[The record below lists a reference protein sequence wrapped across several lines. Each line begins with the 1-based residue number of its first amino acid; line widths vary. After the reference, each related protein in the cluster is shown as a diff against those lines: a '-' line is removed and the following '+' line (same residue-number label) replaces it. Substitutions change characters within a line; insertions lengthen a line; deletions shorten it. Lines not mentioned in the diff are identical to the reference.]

1 MRRSPRFNACRRRRQ
16 ELGQALRKT
25 LEKLKVPYWQDGR
38 YWHMRHCDALIVA
51 SSSESHYE
59 VARTALGRKIPVLIE
74 KPAATTSE
82 DVQRLID
89 MGGIV
94 FVGHTRLYSPAW
106 REYKSSLARPERIEA
121 WAGGVTPTNPDALLN
136 WGVHL
141 AAMSWDL
148 GCDPEE
154 AAFHITEE
162 RRPLRFMADGHEFQ
176 DPPTDPAPLEVLVTE
191 FLEAVE
197 LGKPNNA
204 GLHLALK
211 TIQYV
216 EAMRVPG

>member
-1 MRRSPRFNACRRRRQ
+1 MRVGVVGRNW
-16 ELGQALRKT
+16 GKHYVKT
-25 LEKLKVPYWQDGR
+25 LEKLKVAYWQDGR

-148 GCDPEE
+148 GCDPADAE
-154 AAFHITEE
+154 FHITEE
-162 RRPLRFMADGHEFQ
+162 RRPLRFMAGRARISR
-176 DPPTDPAPLEVLVTE
+176 PTDRPRPAGGVGDGV
-191 FLEAVE
+191 FRSRR
-197 LGKPNNA
+197 A
-204 GLHLALK
+204 GQA
-211 TIQYV
+211 
-216 EAMRVPG
+216 E

>member
-1 MRRSPRFNACRRRRQ
+1 MRVGVVGRNWGKHYAR
-16 ELGQALRKT
+16 T
-25 LEKLKVPYWQDGR
+25 LEKLKIPYWQDGR

-59 VARTALGRKIPVLIE
+59 VAKTALGRKIPVLIE
-74 KPAATTSE
+74 KPAATNSE

-94 FVGHTRLYSPAW
+94 FVSHTRLYSSAW
-106 REYKSSLARPERIEA
+106 REFKRPAKQVEA
-121 WAGGVTPTNPDALLN
+121 WAGGVSPTNPDAFLN

-141 AAMSWDL
+141 AAMCWDV
-148 GCDPEE
+148 GVDPRD
-154 AAFHITEE
+154 ATFHITSE
-162 RRPLRFMADGHEFQ
+162 RQPLRFVADGREFL
-176 DPPTDPAPLEVLVTE
+176 DPPTEPSALQVLVTE
-191 FLEAVE
+191 FLQAVE
-197 LGKPNNA
+197 SGKPNNE

-216 EAMRVPG
+216 EAMRVPS